1 MSFAHKI
8 LVDCLEHVTVFYLNL
23 QGLLSLIHPVLLG
36 FFESLCPLK
45 VLNIVEESG
54 AELAFRILLSYE
66 VKVQLSLLSRHTKR
80 IISIKNRDEH
90 LSVALGV

>member
-23 QGLLSLIHPVLLG
+23 QGLLSLIHPVLLS

-66 VKVQLSLLSRHTKR
+66 VKVQLGLLSRHTKR